1 MLGLLCLF
9 LFITTYYIVWVQEPN
24 LVEQTYHDTAMFRVL
39 LIKHISIYLTTAKI
53 QPLRFLSVLQN
64 DLFSRLW
71 LGYRYLEIVLVMVQ
85 INNTNSQEDKEAD
98 RLVRTRIMRKTT
110 WRKNAGSWIY
120 RNPLRKIKLH
130 KLINMKSQEDKVG
143 GSKVFRN

>member
-9 LFITTYYIVWVQEPN
+9 LFIKTYYIVWVQEPN

-110 WRKNAGSWIY
+110 WRKNAGS
-120 RNPLRKIKLH
+120 
-130 KLINMKSQEDKVG
+130 LI
-143 GSKVFRN
+143 